1 VFQWRVSENGLG
13 ILMRDMVADVVAII
27 RAAACKQPQTE
38 QKHKGD
44 VSQKHAASLEQFWR
58 KRN

>member
-1 VFQWRVSENGLG
+1 
-13 ILMRDMVADVVAII
+13 MVADVVAII